1 MNLQELK
8 TKAIRVAAKQGHNVR
23 QVSPTILIV
32 AGTASIIGGTVLFM
46 KNSKKLE
53 LVVDELN
60 DTTEKMEIMAE
71 QRPEYEE
78 SGDRKKDA
86 VKLYTKSTIDIIKI
100 YAPSVLLVTGG
111 VAAIFGSHRILQ
123 KRNVALIGA
132 YKTLDKG
139 FKKYRKRVVDEYG
152 EDVDRELML
161 NKITTKETVVTKNSK
176 GKEVSKEV
184 DVESIEIDDEATYA
198 RVFGPGNPNWDGS
211 NPVANFLFVKQV
223 EHYLRLKL
231 YTNGVLFLNDVYK
244 QLGLKQVPAGQVIGW
259 SVSDDEMS
267 EFELGYTLKSG
278 EDLPFP
284 MSDRVTEGIWLNIEP
299 EGLIVDLV

>member
-1 MNLQELK
+1 MNVQELK
-8 TKAIRVAAKQGHNVR
+8 TKALRVATRQGHNLK

-32 AGTASIIGGTVLFM
+32 AGTASVIGGTVLFM

-53 LVVDELN
+53 LVVDELHN
-60 DTTEKMEIMAE
+60 TTERMEDLANNNH
-71 QRPEYEE
+71 EYEA

-86 VKLYTKSTIDIIKI
+86 IKLYSSTTLEIIKI

-111 VAAIFGSHRILQ
+111 ITAIFGSHRILQ
-123 KRNVALIGA
+123 KRNVALVGA

-152 EDVDRELML
+152 EEVDRELMVDRV
-161 NKITTKETVVTKNSK
+161 KTKETVTTTNSK
-176 GKEVSKEV
+176 GKEVTKEV
-184 DVESIEIDDEATYA
+184 EVESIEIDDESSYA
-198 RVFGPGNPNWDGS
+198 RVFGPGNPNWDGT

-244 QLGLKQVPAGQVIGW
+244 QLGLKQVPAGQVMGW

-267 EFELGYTLKSG
+267 EFELGYTLNSG

-299 EGLIVDLV
+299 EGLIVDLI